1 MNFNSKGDELMT
13 FRVSVD
19 SGGTFTDGVLINEKG
34 EVVTAKAHTTP
45 QDLTAGTIECLSK
58 LASLSGMTLK
68 DLLGR
73 TSTIVHGTTLA
84 TNIVVSRSGAKLGV
98 ITTRGYRDRMT
109 FLHVA
114 KGELKGDIRVGTAD
128 LFNFR
133 MDPPEPLTRRYLTTE
148 VEERVNFK
156 GEVLIPLNEEDV
168 RRAVGYLKKQ
178 GVESIAVLL
187 LFSHLY
193 PAHER
198 RIREIIKEEY
208 PEAYVSLS
216 SDILPVS
223 GEVGRW
229 STTMFGSYVGPKVI
243 DYATRVKRLL
253 GEKGFRGEL
262 VFMQSNGGVATTDIV
277 CENPA
282 TLLISGPAAGPSM
295 GLALVREYQAENVV
309 SIDMG
314 GTSFDV
320 CAVPEGQ
327 INVVQMKVIDGKKF
341 CLPSV
346 DVSTIG
352 AGGGSIAWIDPSGR
366 LQVGPQSAGASPG
379 PACYGTGGTEPTVTD
394 ADVVLGYID
403 PDYFLGGETKLR
415 KDLAEK
421 AIKEKIADPLNL
433 SVLKA
438 AAAIYDV
445 VNAKMAGAIDVV
457 FSRRGY
463 DPREFILCAAGG
475 AAPVHCGRLM
485 EELGIRQLMIPKVA
499 PVYCAFGM
507 LYADLKHSFTRP
519 LLRETAKVDLDRVN
533 TLYGDMEKEAVE
545 TLRREGVAQKNIL
558 IEKTMDIRYYGQ
570 VREQNA
576 SVPKGAVTTKSL
588 KITMDRF
595 HEKHRKVIGY
605 SDPNYPT
612 EIARV
617 HLVGIAKVKPPQLK
631 KISRGTRY
639 PSKALKG
646 KRKAFFSE
654 FKKFADVKV
663 YEGDKLLAGN
673 ILKGPCIIEE
683 KMTTVVIPPDMK
695 INVDI
700 HGNYTTLKK

>member
-1 MNFNSKGDELMT
+1 MA

-19 SGGTFTDGVLINEKG
+19 SGGTFTDGVLIDEKG

-58 LASLSGMTLK
+58 LASLSGMKLE
-68 DLLGR
+68 DLLAR

-84 TNIVVSRSGAKLGV
+84 TNIIVSRSGAKLGV

-133 MDPPEPLTRRYLTTE
+133 MDPPKPLTRRYLTTE

-156 GEVLIPLNEEDV
+156 GEALIPLNEEDV

-193 PAHER
+193 SAHER
-198 RIREIIKEEY
+198 RIGEIIKEEY
-208 PEAYVSLS
+208 PGAHVSLS
-216 SDILPVS
+216 SDVLPVW

-229 STTMFGSYVGPKVI
+229 STTMFGAYVGPKVI
-243 DYATRVKRLL
+243 GYVTRIKKLL
-253 GEKGFRGEL
+253 GEKGFKGEL

-295 GLALVREYQAENVV
+295 GLALAREHKVENVV
-309 SIDMG
+309 SVDMG

-379 PACYGTGGTEPTVTD
+379 PACYGTGGIEPTVTD

-421 AIKEKIADPLNL
+421 TIQEKISDPLHL
-433 SVLKA
+433 SVPKA

-475 AAPVHCGRLM
+475 AAPVHSARLM
-485 EELGIRQLMIPKVA
+485 EELGIRHLMVPKVA

-507 LYADLKHSFTRP
+507 MYADLKHSFTRP
-519 LLRETAKVDLDRVN
+519 LVCETARVDLGRVN
-533 TLYGDMEKEAVE
+533 ALYEEMEREA
-545 TLRREGVAQKNIL
+545 TAILQREGIAKKYIL

-576 SVPKGAVTTKSL
+576 SVPKGVVTSKSL
-588 KITMDRF
+588 RFTMDRF

-612 EIARV
+612 EIVRL
-617 HLVGIAKVKPPQLK
+617 HLVGIARVKPPRLR
-631 KISRGTRY
+631 KIARGGSDVRKAVKGTR
-639 PSKALKG
+639 
-646 KRKAFFSE
+646 RAFFSE
-654 FKKFADVKV
+654 FEDFVDVKV
-663 YEGDKLLAGN
+663 YDGDRLLAGN

-683 KMTTVVIPPDMK
+683 RMTTVVIPPNVK

-700 HGNYTTLKK
+700 YGNYTTLKK